1 LSGAEGYFESP
12 NSSNWIHPNKPCG
25 VNESYKPEWSGS
37 STTCPLLPL
46 LELDGKAELQLK
58 SGIYA
63 LVVKYTCN
71 SSGQDQLN
79 PQNTNKMEAG
89 IIVGEMEFNSEGFVM
104 AEGADWDRLLSNQR
118 QTQLPYSHGA
128 RGVPMWLRRKV
139 SEPWKDGDEI
149 KIRVDPNENTIV
161 FNVKKGNMPEKVFW
175 NVLAFSNNSKNP
187 DFIRLYAYCGGY
199 GRGYDG
205 KLTIM

>member
-1 LSGAEGYFESP
+1 
-12 NSSNWIHPNKPCG
+12 
-25 VNESYKPEWSGS
+25 
-37 STTCPLLPL
+37 
-46 LELDGKAELQLK
+46 
-58 SGIYA
+58 
-63 LVVKYTCN
+63 
-71 SSGQDQLN
+71 
-79 PQNTNKMEAG
+79 
-89 IIVGEMEFNSEGFVM
+89 
-104 AEGADWDRLLSNQR
+104 
-118 QTQLPYSHGA
+118 
-128 RGVPMWLRRKV
+128 MWLRRKV